1 MRFFSLPL
9 LVWLA
14 TTAAASAATCN
25 RGYEPC
31 EAKGAGSGSPPAIG
45 PDMVGFYA
53 DVVNSANG
61 AGSKKR
67 SPDEIHDVVAR
78 DDGGQ
83 SKLCCEF
90 SACVSVICYLLQL
103 YKTDPGQ
110 GMEPSTGIRCLL
122 LRGVKISFCWDRFTT
137 NYYFADGSYGSV
149 TTGEYHLANGDSV
162 NLIMGNYTR
171 SGGET
176 GNLYGDGTPSPN
188 LSTLPIPTQFTSK
201 GVGTA
206 IPGSELGG
214 AATYTVS
221 EGTTRPPTTI
231 PATTIAA
238 STDSAGVVVPGTT
251 VQATVVPGTTVGPA
265 TVTVTAPGKNPTA
278 PPNAGSQTVSLGYTL
293 MASMVFMACG
303 ILS

>member
-67 SPDEIHDVVAR
+67 SPDEIHDVIAR

-83 SKLCCEF
+83 SKLCC
-90 SACVSVICYLLQL
+90 
-103 YKTDPGQ
+103 
-110 GMEPSTGIRCLL
+110 MEPSTGIRCLL

-278 PPNAGSQTVSLGYTL
+278 PPNAGSQTVPLGYTL
-293 MASMVFMACG
+293 MASMVLMACG